1 MKQIEALLL
10 DEILTKILESKNNK
24 NYSDFISSEY
34 LKHIDEKDRSDEI
47 YRLEHYIKDYNVAR
61 IIRGSLTE
69 FISRN
74 ENTKNFIDNG
84 GFLKIYQD
92 ELSRLEK
99 EEERDILSMRKLK
112 WDTKLSKWQVKTFW
126 WVFVFGFF
134 GFIFGLY
141 NFIDN
146 LNKTKS
152 IEELKQSNQ
161 ATQEEVSRLR
171 TLVLDTKTVYPLHS
185 SKTQIDS
192 LRQR

>member
-1 MKQIEALLL
+1 MEQKEALIL
-10 DEILTKILESKNNK
+10 DEIINKILESKIEICYK
-24 NYSDFISSEY
+24 DFKTHEHFKDLNYNDV
-34 LKHIDEKDRSDEI
+34 IDEFQ
-47 YRLEHYIKDYNVAR
+47 RLLSYIERNNYAR
-61 IIRGSLTE
+61 INHSAYN
-69 FISRN
+69 FVSKN
-74 ENTKNFIDNG
+74 EYTKNFKDKG
-84 GFLKIYQD
+84 GFTKIYQD
-92 ELSRLEK
+92 ELSRIEK
-99 EEERDILSMRKLK
+99 EEERENLSMKKLK

-126 WVFVFGFF
+126 WVFVFGLF

-161 ATQEEVSRLR
+161 ETQEEVSRLR
-171 TLVLDTKTVYPLHS
+171 TLVLDPKTVYPLHS